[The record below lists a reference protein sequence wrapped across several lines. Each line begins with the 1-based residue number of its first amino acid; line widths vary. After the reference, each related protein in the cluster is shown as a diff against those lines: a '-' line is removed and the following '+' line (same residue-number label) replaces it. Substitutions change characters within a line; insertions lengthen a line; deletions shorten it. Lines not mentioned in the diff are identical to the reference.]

1 MRADREQQAAIG
13 TAAAQRFQE
22 RHGDERAAPAPAPG
36 LWQREIHH
44 TEIGKSAPAV
54 GVETIRGPPRE
65 LRLGESP
72 RRLDA
77 LHSLTRPT
85 EVHLGPFR
93 RSQGV
98 ECSATHRQIRVGFAS
113 LNPHYEV
120 LPTTLRAERA

>member
-22 RHGDERAAPAPAPG
+22 RHRDERAALASAPG
-36 LWQREIHH
+36 PRQGEIHYA
-44 TEIGKSAPAV
+44 EIGESAPAV
-54 GVETIRGPPRE
+54 GIEPVRRPSRE

-77 LHSLTRPT
+77 LRSLTRPT

-93 RSQGV
+93 RSQGGS
-98 ECSATHRQIRVGFAS
+98 SAAR
-113 LNPHYEV
+113 
-120 LPTTLRAERA
+120 PTNRSWWV